1 MKVFSTLKHLFV
13 CTLFLLAGIHAK
25 AQLTIA
31 SNITISSIT
40 TSSMNISWTN
50 GSGAGRLVVLRAST
64 SSASTPVDFTNY
76 SSSSIFGNGS
86 NLGNSNYVVLKG
98 TGTSVNVTNL
108 VSGTYYYVRIYEYTG
123 LSTSP
128 DFQLSPYGSDGAYT
142 LSTQPTVAPS
152 ALTVTGIGSSGAT
165 INWTAGN
172 GTNTFSTIR
181 QGTTN
186 TNLPVDGTNYYT
198 STSFGLGDI
207 LGSSPYS
214 YAMYE
219 SNGTTYSPSA
229 LIAATD
235 YRVAAFT
242 YNGTTTGTQNYLTT
256 SYPTTGFTTLATQ
269 PTGVVSDVAVTD
281 ITDDAFTLSWLNAA
295 TGGGTNHLVVMSDNS
310 ALDVPIDMSLYTA
323 NANYGSG
330 TQIGSSYVV
339 YNGTG
344 NALRITGLDMETQY
358 YVRIFDFNGATGT
371 YNNTTNY
378 NTGSYGYISRTTN
391 TTSPAAASTGLTFSS
406 ITSTSFTANWTA
418 GGGQKRIVQ
427 VKPGR
432 TQTALVFDGTNDY
445 VGIPYSSTLQP
456 TTAMTLDMW
465 VYRANWANS
474 APYQC
479 YAGNSELGGYAIIH
493 SGTTLTGFVYRNGNW
508 GSPAASVAHLTPG
521 WHHLALTYDGRYT
534 YLLIDG
540 ARNGRNDAGA
550 TYPITYAYNN
560 SLFIGAEAGTGT
572 TPSGSYSNAAIDEVR
587 LWNTALAAYNVDY
600 YSRRSLVGNET
611 NLVGLWRLNDGS
623 VTTSTVTN
631 GVLASAGS
639 LNGTMYNMTTTAA
652 SSFVTTSGW
661 GYSNSPCNAPIDM
674 GTYNNWGSN
683 FNNQSN
689 SVVGTGYV
697 VVNNSTTTS
706 APVTGLS
713 PGTYYNVIV
722 YEYDESSG
730 FYYNYMHLPMLTGD
744 VQTTAASVPTITN
757 VSPISGPVG
766 TAVTITGT
774 GFSTTASN
782 NIVSFGATRATVN
795 TATATT
801 LNVTV
806 PFGANFAPV
815 SVQVNGQLGT
825 YSREFIVTSQCAGT
839 LNVGTF
845 TNSTQSCYTTNYCLD
860 LKDINPDNGKTDIVA
875 AGYGSS
881 FLYGFWGTAING
893 ASPPTFNTSGG
904 YSTQSSP
911 FSIELVDI
919 DMDGKLDV
927 ISTALGTGQLSV
939 QRAFNP
945 SISSPAM
952 AYPLSSGPSEVKSG
966 DIDGDGKPDIVVGYG
981 SGSVISVYRNTS
993 TISNIQLANRVDIT
1007 VGSVVP
1013 NPIVVR
1019 DFDGDGKA
1027 DIAFGQG
1034 NASNFSVLRS
1044 TSTPG
1049 TISFATQQNFSTVS
1063 GNVTDLATGDFN
1075 YPNPDGKPDMVVA
1088 CSNNYLR
1095 IFNNTSTV
1103 GSISFSASTNLT
1115 TFAGTTNSV
1124 AVNDLDGDGHPDI
1137 IAGYS
1142 ASNNV
1147 SIFEATG
1154 NFGFAPRIDVPTSLS
1169 MSYNVYAG
1177 DLNMD
1182 GRTDIVSTTGS
1193 SSFNI
1198 LTNGLNPLASEP
1210 STAATNLTFS
1220 NIAQTS
1226 MTLNFTAG
1234 SGSDRIVIA
1243 RQGLSITATPADGTG
1258 YTANS
1263 AFGSGTDLG
1272 GGTYVVYSGNSNT
1285 CNITGLQSNTNY
1297 YFAVYEFNGSSCNT
1311 NYLLGSPATGVSGTL
1326 NTPPVINSISN
1337 PAAVCMNS
1345 GQQVVP
1351 LSGIGSGSVNET
1363 QTLTVTASSSN
1374 TGLIPNP
1381 NVTYTSPNTTGSL
1394 SYTPVASQSGTS
1406 VITVTVNDGGLN
1418 NNITTQTFT
1427 VTVTPAP
1434 TTSNAGPDQQI
1445 CISTATLA
1453 ANTPVVGTGTWSI
1466 AYTSNV
1472 AITTGNIGNV
1482 NSPNTTLNGMN
1493 GGDTVT
1499 MRWTI
1504 NSGTCTPSQDLMGI
1518 RRSTC
1523 PLSSGFT
1530 WSPSTLCA
1538 TPLGVNNINFTD
1550 ASYSPSSTI
1559 TSWNWTFAG
1568 PITPTP
1574 SSSTQQ
1580 NPSNVQFVGP
1590 GTFTVTLVIND
1601 NVGGNSSLQQIIT
1614 VNPYPAAAGT
1624 ITGLSTVC
1632 QGQTSVTY
1640 SISPVANANPNGYI
1654 WSLPAG
1660 ATITSGS
1667 GTNNITVSFSN
1678 SSTSGQVQVL
1688 PTNSCGAGSASPVL
1702 NVTVNPLPG
1711 IAGNITGTATVCQGQ
1726 NGVVFSV
1733 PAVSNATTY
1742 NWVIPSGATIVSG
1755 NNTSS
1760 ITVDF
1765 GTAAVS
1771 GTVTVTGANSCGTGT
1786 TSPTYTIT
1794 VNPLP
1799 GAASPITGTN
1809 FIDICPIVT
1818 GTTYSTGI
1826 ISNATNYIWS
1836 LPSGA
1841 TIVSGN
1847 GTGTITVDFVPTAS
1861 AGQMYVVGQN
1871 ACGTGDTAFMNINVG
1886 SVAPVPVCMVT
1897 VDTNSNFNQV
1907 IWEKPL
1913 IDDLD
1918 SFRVYREITSNNYQY
1933 VGATDYDS
1941 MSVFVDSVYIPLA
1954 NPNVTNYRYKIT
1966 AVDTCGNE
1974 SVMSPHH
1981 GTIFL
1986 QASAGVGNTVVLGW
2000 TFYEGATVD
2009 YYDIMRDSTGL
2020 GQWEQIGQVPG
2031 TNQNFTDIA
2040 PPLSVS
2046 VVNIR
2051 YKLRSN
2057 WQVTCNPTRNINTT
2071 ESNLKDIPP
2080 AVFIGTTEYV
2090 DANMI
2095 SLFPNPTQGL
2105 LQIDMPAKGEG
2116 CVMQLR
2122 NTIGQVV
2129 YSEQLGKQNQVSGRN
2144 RYTLDL
2150 GTVAKGVYT
2159 VTFDF
2164 GNSQVHKKLVI
2175 Q

>member
-1 MKVFSTLKHLFV
+1 MLFA
-13 CTLFLLAGIHAK
+13 FQAK
-25 AQLTIA
+25 AQLTVA
-31 SNITISSIT
+31 SNITVTSIT

-50 GSGAGRLVVLRAST
+50 GSGAGRLVVLRASPN
-64 SSASTPVDFTNY
+64 SASTPVDFVNY
-76 SSSSIFGNGS
+76 SASSIFGNGT

-98 TGTSVNVTNL
+98 TGTSVTVTNL
-108 VSGTYYYVRIYEYTG
+108 VASTYYYIRIYEYTG
-123 LSTSP
+123 TSSSP
-128 DFQLSPYGSDGAYT
+128 DFQLSPYGSAGEYT
-142 LSTQPTVAPS
+142 LATQPTTAPS
-152 ALTVTGIGSSGAT
+152 GLVVSGIGSSGAT

-198 STSFGLGDI
+198 STSFGLGDLI
-207 LGSSPYS
+207 GTS

-229 LIAATD
+229 LAAATD
-235 YRVAAFT
+235 YRVAAFS
-242 YNGTTTGTQNYLTT
+242 YNGTTTGTQNYYTT

-269 PTGVVSDVAVTD
+269 PSSVVSSLAVTD
-281 ITDDAFTLSWLNAA
+281 VTDDAFTLSWLNA
-295 TGGGTNHLVVMSDNS
+295 TSGGGTNHLIVMSDNS
-310 ALDVPIDMSLYTA
+310 ALDLPIDMSVYTA
-323 NANYGSG
+323 NTNYGSG
-330 TQIGSSYVV
+330 SLIGGSYVV

-344 NALRITGLDMETQY
+344 NACRVTGLQMETDY
-358 YVRIFDFNGATGT
+358 YVRVFEFNGGTGT

-378 NTGSYGYISRTTN
+378 YTGNYGYISRTTN
-391 TTSPAAASTGLTFSS
+391 TTTPAAASTGLSFSG
-406 ITSTSFTANWTA
+406 ITSTSFTATWTA
-418 GGGQKRIVQ
+418 GGGQKRIAQ

-432 TQTALVFDGTNDY
+432 IQTALQFDGVNDY
-445 VGIPYSSTLQP
+445 VGIPYNSALQP
-456 TTAMTLDMW
+456 TAAMTMDMW
-465 VYRANWANS
+465 VYRANWASS
-474 APYQC
+474 ATYQC
-479 YAGNSELGGYAIIH
+479 YGGNSELGGYAIIH
-493 SGTTLTGFVYRNGNW
+493 SGTTLTGFVYRNGTW

-521 WHHLALTYDGRYT
+521 WHHLALSYDGRYT
-534 YLLIDG
+534 SLFVDG
-540 ARNGRNDAGA
+540 AYYARNDAGA
-550 TYPITYAYNN
+550 NYPITYGYSN
-560 SLFIGAEAGTGT
+560 SVFIGAEAGTGS
-572 TPSGSYSNAAIDEVR
+572 TPSGSYSNAIIDEVR
-587 LWNTALAAYNVDY
+587 IWNTAVPAYNIDY

-611 NLVGLWRLNDGS
+611 GLVGLWRLNDGS
-623 VTTSTVTN
+623 ATTSTVTN

-639 LNGTMYNMTTTAA
+639 LNGTMSGMTTTAA
-652 SSFVTTSGW
+652 SSFTGSSGW
-661 GYSNSPCNAPIDM
+661 VYSNSPCNAPIDFAS
-674 GTYNNWGSN
+674 YNLFSSN
-683 FNNQSN
+683 FSN
-689 SVVGTGYV
+689 PGSVVGTGYN
-697 VVNNSTTTS
+697 VVNNGTINNITVS
-706 APVTGLS
+706 GLS
-713 PGTYYNVIV
+713 PGTYYNFIV

-730 FYYNYMHLPMLTGD
+730 LYYNYMHMPMLTGD
-744 VQTTAASVPTITN
+744 VLTTAATVPTVTN

-795 TATATT
+795 SATATT

-815 SVQVNGQLGT
+815 SVQVNGLTGT

-839 LNVGTF
+839 LNLSTF
-845 TNSTQSCYTTNYCLD
+845 TNSTQSCYTTNYCVD
-860 LKDINPDNGKTDIVA
+860 LKDINPDGGKTDIVA
-875 AGYGSS
+875 AGYGST
-881 FLYGFWGTAING
+881 FLYGFWGTAVNG
-893 ASPPTFNTSGG
+893 ASPPTFTGSGG
-904 YSTQSSP
+904 YSTQTSP
-911 FSIELVDI
+911 FSLELVDI
-919 DMDGKLDV
+919 DGDAKLDV

-939 QRAFNP
+939 QRAYNP

-952 AYPLSSGPSEVKSG
+952 AYPLSSSPMEVKSG
-966 DIDGDGKPDIVVGYG
+966 DIDGDGKADIVVGY
-981 SGSVISVYRNTS
+981 STGSVISIYRNTS
-993 TISNIQLANRVDIT
+993 SIGNIQLANRLDIT
-1007 VGSVVP
+1007 VGTVVP
-1013 NPIVVR
+1013 MSLVVR

-1027 DIAFGQG
+1027 DIAFGHG

-1044 TSTPG
+1044 TSTVG
-1049 TISFATQQNFSTVS
+1049 NITFAAQQNFSTTS
-1063 GNVTDLATGDFN
+1063 GNAVDLATGDFN
-1075 YPNPDGKPDMVVA
+1075 YPTPDGKPDMVVA
-1088 CSNNYLR
+1088 CSNNFVR

-1103 GSISFSASTNLT
+1103 GNISFTNATNLT
-1115 TFAGTTNSV
+1115 TFAGTCNSV
-1124 AVNDLDGDGHPDI
+1124 VVNDLDGDGHPDI
-1137 IAGYS
+1137 AAGYS
-1142 ASNNV
+1142 GSNNV
-1147 SIFEATG
+1147 SLYEATG
-1154 NFGFAPRIDVPTSLS
+1154 NFGFAARIDVPTSLT
-1169 MSYNVYAG
+1169 MSYNLYVG

-1182 GRTDIVSTTGS
+1182 GRSDIVSTTGS

-1198 LTNGLNPLASEP
+1198 LTNGLNPLSSEP
-1210 STAATNLTFS
+1210 STSASNLTFS

-1234 SGSDRIVIA
+1234 SGSDRIVLA
-1243 RQGLSITATPADGTG
+1243 RQGLAISATPADGTG
-1258 YTANS
+1258 YTANGT
-1263 AFGSGTDLG
+1263 FGSGSDLG

-1311 NYLLGSPATGVSGTL
+1311 NYLLGTPATGVSATL
-1326 NTPPVINSISN
+1326 NTPPTINAIAN
-1337 PAAVCMNS
+1337 PAAICMNS
-1345 GQQVVP
+1345 GLQTVN
-1351 LSGIGSGSVNET
+1351 LSGIGTGSVNET
-1363 QTLTVTASSSN
+1363 QTLTVTAASSN

-1381 NVTYTSPNTTGSL
+1381 TVTYTSPNSTGSL
-1394 SYTPVASQSGTS
+1394 SYTPVVGQSGTS
-1406 VITVTVNDGGLN
+1406 VITVTVTDGGLN
-1418 NNITTQTFT
+1418 NSTTTQTFT
-1427 VTVTPAP
+1427 VTVTQAP
-1434 TTSNAGPDQQI
+1434 TTANAGPDQQI

-1453 ANTPVVGTGTWSI
+1453 ANTPTVGTGAWSI

-1472 AITTGNIGNV
+1472 SITTGNIGNV
-1482 NSPNTTLNGMN
+1482 NSPNTTLNGIN
-1493 GGDTVT
+1493 AGDTVT

-1504 NSGTCTPSQDLMGI
+1504 SSGTCSPSQDLMGI

-1624 ITGLSTVC
+1624 ITGLTTVC

-1640 SISPVANANPNGYI
+1640 SITPVANANPTGYI
-1654 WSLPAG
+1654 WSLPPG
-1660 ATITSGS
+1660 VNVTSGS
-1667 GTNNITVSFSN
+1667 GTNSITVDFSN
-1678 SSTSGQVQVL
+1678 SATSGQVQVL

-1711 IAGNITGTATVCQGQ
+1711 VAGTVTGTATVCQGQ
-1726 NGVVFSV
+1726 TGIVYTV
-1733 PAVSNATTY
+1733 PAISNASGYT
-1742 NWVIPSGATIVSG
+1742 WVIPPGATITSG
-1755 NNTSS
+1755 NNTNS

-1765 GTAAVS
+1765 GIGAQS
-1771 GTVTVTGANSCGTGT
+1771 GPVTVEGTNSCGVGT
-1786 TSPTYTIT
+1786 ISSAFAVT

-1799 GAASPITGTN
+1799 DAASSISGAA
-1809 FIDICPIVT
+1809 FIGICPPLT
-1818 GTTYSTGI
+1818 GTTYSVGNI
-1826 ISNATNYIWS
+1826 NNASTYIWS

-1841 TIVSGN
+1841 TIVSGS
-1847 GTGTITVDFVPTAS
+1847 GTNSITVDFVAS
-1861 AGQMYVVGQN
+1861 ASPGQIWVTGQN
-1871 ACGTGDTAFMNINVG
+1871 ACGTGDTSFMNINVG

-1897 VDTNSNFNQV
+1897 VDTNSNYNQV
-1907 IWEKPL
+1907 IWEKPQ
-1913 IDDLD
+1913 IADLD
-1918 SFRVYREITSNNYQY
+1918 SFRIYREITSNNYLY
-1933 VGATDYDS
+1933 VGATHYDS
-1941 MSVFVDSVYIPLA
+1941 MSVFVDSVYVPLGD
-1954 NPNVTNYRYKIT
+1954 PNVTNYRYKIT

-1974 SVMSPHH
+1974 SAMSPHH

-1986 QASAGVGNTVVLGW
+1986 QAGPGVGNTVLLNW

-2031 TNQNFTDIA
+2031 TNQNFTDNS

-2057 WQVTCNPTRNINTT
+2057 WQITCNPTRNINTT

-2080 AVFIGTTEYV
+2080 AIFIGTPEYV
-2090 DANMI
+2090 DASMI
-2095 SLFPNPTQGL
+2095 QLFPNPTQGL
-2105 LQIDMPAKGEG
+2105 LQIDMPKSEG

-2122 NTIGQVV
+2122 NTIGQIV

-2144 RYTLDL
+2144 RYTFDL
-2150 GTVAKGVYT
+2150 STVAKGVYT

-2164 GNSQVHKKLVI
+2164 GGTQVHKKLVI

>member
-1 MKVFSTLKHLFV
+1 MKIHTTLQKLIV
-13 CTLFLLAGIHAK
+13 CTLMLIASFQAK
-25 AQLTIA
+25 AQYTVA
-31 SNITISSIT
+31 SGLSITSIT

-50 GSGAGRLVVLRAST
+50 GTGVGRLVVMRASP
-64 SSASTPVDFTNY
+64 SSAVLPVDFTNY
-76 SSSSIFGNGS
+76 SASSVFGSGS
-86 NLGNSNYVVLKG
+86 NLGSANYVVLKG
-98 TGTSVNVTNL
+98 SATSVNVTGL
-108 VSGTYYYVRIYEYTG
+108 AAGTYYYVRIYEYGGT
-123 LSTSP
+123 STSP
-128 DFQLSPYGSDGAYT
+128 DFMLSPYASVADYT
-142 LSTQPTVAPS
+142 LSTQPTTPPS
-152 ALTVTGIGSSGAT
+152 GLTVTGIGSSGAT
-165 INWTAGN
+165 ISWTAGS

-181 QGTTN
+181 QSTTN

-198 STSFGLGDI
+198 STSFGLGDP
-207 LGSSPYS
+207 LGVSAPYS

-219 SNGTTYSPSA
+219 LNGTTYSPSA
-229 LIAATD
+229 LLAATD

-242 YNGTTTGTQNYLTT
+242 YNGTTSGTQNYLTT
-256 SYPTTGFTTLATQ
+256 SYPTVGFTTLATQ
-269 PTGVVSDVAVTD
+269 PTNTVNSVAVTD
-281 ITDDAFTLSWLNAA
+281 ITDDAFTLSWLNASS
-295 TGGGTNHLVVMSDNS
+295 GGGTNHLVLISDNS
-310 ALDVPIDMSLYTA
+310 ALDVPIDMSIYTA
-323 NANYGSG
+323 NTNYGSG
-330 TQIGSSYVV
+330 SLIGNSYVV

-358 YVRIFDFNGATGT
+358 FVRIFDFNGSTGT

-378 NTGSYGYISRTTN
+378 YTSSYGYISRTTN
-391 TTSPAAASTGLTFSS
+391 TTTPAAASTGLSFSG
-406 ITSTSFTANWTA
+406 ITATSFTANWTA
-418 GGGQKRIVQ
+418 GGGQKRLAQ

-432 TQTALVFDGTNDY
+432 IQTALVFDGTNDY
-445 VGIPYSSTLQP
+445 VGIPYNAALQP
-456 TTAMTLDMW
+456 TSAMTLDMW
-465 VYRANWANS
+465 VFRANWSNS
-474 APYQC
+474 ATYQC
-479 YAGNSELGGYAIIH
+479 YAGNSELGGYALIH

-508 GSPAASVAHLTPG
+508 GSPGASVAHLTPG

-534 YLLIDG
+534 TIYVDG
-540 ARNGRNDAGA
+540 AAYGQNDAGA
-550 TYPITYAYNN
+550 NYPITYAYNN

-572 TPSGSYSNAAIDEVR
+572 SPSGSYSNAAIDEVR
-587 LWNTALAAYNVDY
+587 LWNTAQPSYTIAY
-600 YSRRSLVGNET
+600 YSSRSLVGNES

-623 VTTSTVTN
+623 ATTSTVSN
-631 GVLASAGS
+631 GVLASSGS

-652 SSFVTTSGW
+652 SGFVTSSGW
-661 GYSNSPCNAPIDM
+661 AYSNSPCNAPVDM
-674 GTYNNWGSN
+674 ASYNLFSSN
-683 FNNQSN
+683 FSN
-689 SVVGTGYV
+689 PGSVVGTGYH
-697 VVNNSTTTS
+697 VVNNGNISSITVS
-706 APVTGLS
+706 GLS
-713 PGTYYNVIV
+713 PGTFYNFIV

-730 FYYNYMHLPMLTGD
+730 TFYNYMHLPMLTGD
-744 VQTTAASVPTITN
+744 VQTLTASVPTITG

-795 TATATT
+795 SATATT

-815 SVQVNGQLGT
+815 SVQVTGQVAT

-839 LNVGTF
+839 LTAGTF
-845 TNSTQSCYTTNYCLD
+845 TNTTQACYTNNYCVD

-881 FLYGFWGTAING
+881 FLYGFWGTATNG
-893 ASPPTFNTSGG
+893 GTPTFSTSGG
-904 YSTQSSP
+904 YSTQLNP
-911 FSIELVDI
+911 FSLELVDI

-939 QRAFNP
+939 QRAYNP

-952 AYPLSSGPSEVKSG
+952 AYPLSANPAEVKSG
-966 DIDGDGKPDIVVGYG
+966 DIDGDGKPDIVIGYG
-981 SGSVISVYRNTS
+981 SGTVISVYRNTS
-993 TISNIQLANRVDIT
+993 SIANIQLAARTDIT
-1007 VGSVVP
+1007 VGSVS
-1013 NPIVVR
+1013 PIALVVR

-1027 DIAFGQG
+1027 DIAFSHG

-1044 TSTPG
+1044 TSSPG
-1049 TISFATQQNFSTVS
+1049 TITFAAQQNFSTVS
-1063 GNVTDLATGDFN
+1063 GNVVDLATGDFN
-1075 YPNPDGKPDMVVA
+1075 YPNPDGKPDMAVA
-1088 CSNNYLR
+1088 CSNNFVR

-1103 GSISFSASTNLT
+1103 GNISFTTSTTLT
-1115 TFAGTTNSV
+1115 TFAGTPNSV
-1124 AVNDLDGDGHPDI
+1124 AVNDLDGDAHPDVI
-1137 IAGYS
+1137 VGYS

-1147 SIFEATG
+1147 SLFEATG
-1154 NFGFAPRIDVPTSLS
+1154 NFGFAPRVDIATTGSS
-1169 MSYNVYAG
+1169 SYNVYSG

-1182 GRTDIVSTTGS
+1182 GRSDIVSTTGGTT
-1193 SSFNI
+1193 FNI

-1210 STAATNLTFS
+1210 ITPASNLTFT
-1220 NIAQTS
+1220 NVAQTS

-1234 SGSDRIVIA
+1234 SGSDRIVLA
-1243 RQGLSITATPADGTG
+1243 RQGLSISATPADGTG

-1263 AFGSGTDLG
+1263 TFGSGSDLG

-1311 NYLLGSPATGVSGTL
+1311 NYLLGTPATGVSATL
-1326 NTPPVINSISN
+1326 NTPPVINAIAN
-1337 PAAVCMNS
+1337 PAAICMNS
-1345 GQQVVP
+1345 GQQTIP

-1363 QTLTVTASSSN
+1363 QTLTVTATSSN

-1381 NVTYTSPNTTGSL
+1381 TVSYISPSAVGSL

-1406 VITVTVNDGGLN
+1406 IITVTVNDGGLN

-1427 VTVTPAP
+1427 VTVTSAP
-1434 TTSNAGPDQQI
+1434 TTANAGPDQQI

-1482 NSPNTTLNGMN
+1482 NSPNTTLNGLN
-1493 GGDTVT
+1493 AGDTVT

-1504 NSGTCTPSQDLMGI
+1504 SSGTCTPSQDLMGI

-1568 PITPTP
+1568 PITPNP

-1580 NPSNVQFVGP
+1580 NPANVQFVGP

-1601 NVGGNSSLQQIIT
+1601 NVGGNSSLQQVIT
-1614 VNPYPAAAGT
+1614 VNPFPAAAGT
-1624 ITGLSTVC
+1624 ITGLTTVC

-1640 SISPVANANPNGYI
+1640 SVSPVANANPNGYI

-1660 ATITSGS
+1660 ATISSGS
-1667 GTNNITVSFSN
+1667 GTNSITVNYDNTAS
-1678 SSTSGQVQVL
+1678 SGQVQVL

-1711 IAGNITGTATVCQGQ
+1711 IAGTITGTATVCQGQ

-1733 PAVSNATTY
+1733 PSISNATTY
-1742 NWVIPSGATIVSG
+1742 NWVVPSGATIVSG
-1755 NNTSS
+1755 NNTNS

-1765 GTAAVS
+1765 GTTAVS

-1786 TSPTYTIT
+1786 ISPSFPVT

-1799 GAASPITGTN
+1799 AAASPITGPN

-1818 GTTYSTGI
+1818 GATYSTGV
-1826 ISNATNYIWS
+1826 ISNATNYLWS

-1841 TIVSGN
+1841 TIVSGA

-1861 AGQMYVVGQN
+1861 AGQVWVIGQN
-1871 ACGTGDTAFMNINVG
+1871 ACGSGDTAFMNINVG
-1886 SVAPVPVCMVT
+1886 SVAPVPICMVT
-1897 VDTNSNFNQV
+1897 VDTNSNYNQV

-1913 IDDLD
+1913 TGDLD
-1918 SFRVYREITSNNYQY
+1918 SFRIYREITSNNYLY

-1941 MSVFVDSVYIPLA
+1941 LSVFVDSVYVPLA
-1954 NPNVTNYRYKIT
+1954 DPNVTNYRYKIT

-1986 QASAGVGNTVVLGW
+1986 QAGPGVGNSVLLNW

-2031 TNQNFTDIA
+2031 TNQNFTDVA

-2057 WQVTCNPTRNINTT
+2057 WQVICNPTRNINTT

-2080 AVFIGTTEYV
+2080 AIFIGTPDYV

-2095 SLFPNPTQGL
+2095 GLYPNPTQGL
-2105 LQIDMPAKGEG
+2105 LQIDMPTKGDG
-2116 CVMQLR
+2116 CVLQLR

-2150 GTVAKGVYT
+2150 STVAKGVYT